1 MIKKNIIFLSL
12 ILFLN
17 SCGFTPI
24 YLKNNN
30 VNFSIEQVNFIGDR
44 ELNNFLKIN
53 LNKYKNEDVNNK
65 IFIEVKSE
73 YNKLILSKDNAGE
86 VTNYQLEANIEF
98 LIKSTNKI
106 IKINEKKIMK
116 NMDDKFEETKYER
129 SVKQSFASSITN
141 KLISELVIN

>member
-17 SCGFTPI
+17 SCGFTPV

-30 VNFSIEQVNFIGDR
+30 VNFSIEQANFIGDR

-53 LNKYKNEDVNNK
+53 LNKYKNEEVNNK

-73 YNKLILSKDNAGE
+73 YNKLILSKDSAGE
-86 VTNYQLEANIEF
+86 VTNYQLEVNIEF

-116 NMDDKFEETKYER
+116 NMADKFEETEYEK
-129 SVKQSFASSITN
+129 SIKQSFASSITY
-141 KLISELVIN
+141 KLISELIIN

>member
-30 VNFSIEQVNFIGDR
+30 VNFSIEQANFIGDR

-53 LNKYKNEDVNNK
+53 LNKYKNEEVDNK

-73 YNKLILSKDNAGE
+73 YNKTILSKDSTGE
-86 VTNYQLEANIEF
+86 VTNYQLEANIVF
-98 LIKSTNKI
+98 LIKSTNKV
-106 IKINEKKIMK
+106 IKINEKKIME
-116 NMDDKFEETKYER
+116 NMSDKFEETKYER
-129 SVKQSFASSITN
+129 SVKQSFALSIIN